1 MRVQYGEITE
11 EERAAR
17 EQSGRALPNL
27 QRAVAN
33 APEAAAHQLG
43 FLEATASGLSDR
55 VRELVVM
62 GVAAQM
68 RNGYCW
74 GHHVPWLERLGYT
87 EQQIAGIHENE
98 LGVLSDEDQ
107 TIVRLARAVE
117 TMAVD
122 DALWASAARY
132 LSEDELVRVTLLA
145 SFYSLT
151 GRVQAAFDVPQD
163 EGFGG
168 FD

>member
-1 MRVQYGEITE
+1 LRVQYGEITE

-17 EQSGRALPNL
+17 ERSGRVLPNL

-33 APEAAAHQLG
+33 VPEAAAHQLG
-43 FLEATASGLSDR
+43 FMEATASGLSER

-74 GHHVPWLERLGYT
+74 GHHVPWLQRLGYS
-87 EQQIAGIHENE
+87 EQQIAGIHDDE

-107 TIVRLARAVE
+107 AIVRLARAVE
-117 TMAVD
+117 TMSVD
-122 DALWASAARY
+122 DDLWASAARY
-132 LSEDELVRVTLLA
+132 LSEDELVSVTLLA

-163 EGFGG
+163 EGFVG